1 MDRGILSPL
10 KKYISE
16 NHSIEDRSFTNIKES
31 FLKSSQEIIINSRY
45 TNDHIESWK
54 YTSLDHLLG
63 IEFSNQLCNEDLDN
77 PKLQKIKDEIRPDS
91 INLFF
96 INGHF
101 SSCLSSNG
109 LIESDAFFNQINKEN
124 PNQEGYGCSFGRI
137 VSPGSSVLSSLNL
150 YLFKS
155 AGLLK
160 IKKEMGNININIVS
174 ISNAKNNAIITH
186 PRFQII
192 LEDGAYASIT
202 ERHFGISNEVYL
214 TNPLC
219 EILLKDKAYLDHFC
233 IIDQDP
239 EASHIGRAEI
249 SLSNNSVYN
258 SFFMCLGGRLTRL
271 ENYLHIKGNGAR
283 ANISGLYCLSR
294 DQHVDISSEV
304 VHDTDSSFSNQN
316 IRGLAKDNS
325 RGIFQGKI
333 KVNKHAINTIAS
345 QFHKAILLSGT
356 PEINCK
362 PELEIYTD
370 NVQCS
375 HGATTG
381 EIDEDQL
388 FYLVSRGINP
398 IEAKFMLINGFFED
412 LILMIKNDIIQ
423 DNLRSIL
430 GSWIE
435 RNILN

>member
-1 MDRGILSPL
+1 
-10 KKYISE
+10 
-16 NHSIEDRSFTNIKES
+16 
-31 FLKSSQEIIINSRY
+31 
-45 TNDHIESWK
+45 
-54 YTSLDHLLG
+54 
-63 IEFSNQLCNEDLDN
+63 
-77 PKLQKIKDEIRPDS
+77 
-91 INLFF
+91 
-96 INGHF
+96 
-101 SSCLSSNG
+101 
-109 LIESDAFFNQINKEN
+109 
-124 PNQEGYGCSFGRI
+124 
-137 VSPGSSVLSSLNL
+137 
-150 YLFKS
+150 
-155 AGLLK
+155 
-160 IKKEMGNININIVS
+160 
-174 ISNAKNNAIITH
+174 
-186 PRFQII
+186 
-192 LEDGAYASIT
+192 
-202 ERHFGISNEVYL
+202 
-214 TNPLC
+214 
-219 EILLKDKAYLDHFC
+219 
-233 IIDQDP
+233 
-239 EASHIGRAEI
+239 
-249 SLSNNSVYN
+249 
-258 SFFMCLGGRLTRL
+258 MCLGGRLTRL

-283 ANISGLYCLSR
+283 ANISGLYCLNR

-381 EIDEDQL
+381 KIDEDQL

-430 GSWIE
+430 VSWIE

>member
-10 KKYISE
+10 KNYISE

-31 FLKSSQEIIINSRY
+31 FLKSSQEIIINSKY

-54 YTSLDHLLG
+54 YTSLDHLAG
-63 IEFSNQLCNEDLDN
+63 IEFSNQLGNEDLDKS
-77 PKLQKIKDEIRPDS
+77 KLKKIKDEITPDS

-96 INGHF
+96 INGYYSYF
-101 SSCLSSNG
+101 LSSHR
-109 LIESDAFFNQINKEN
+109 LVESGTFFNQINKDN
-124 PNQEGYGCSFGRI
+124 PNHDGYGCSFSRI

-155 AGLLK
+155 AGVLK
-160 IKKEMGNININIVS
+160 IIKEMGNININIVS
-174 ISNAKNNAIITH
+174 ISNAKDDSIITH

-192 LEDGAYASIT
+192 LEDGAHASIT
-202 ERHFGISNEVYL
+202 ERHYGISDKAYL
-214 TNPLC
+214 TNPLS
-219 EILLKDKAYLDHFC
+219 EILVKDKAYLDHFC

-239 EASHIGRAEI
+239 EASHVGRTEI
-249 SLSNNSVYN
+249 SLSDNSVYN

-283 ANISGLYCLSR
+283 ANISGLYCLNK

-333 KVNKHAINTIAS
+333 KVNKHAINTKAS

-388 FYLVSRGINP
+388 FYLVSRGIDP

-412 LILMIKNDIIQ
+412 LILMIKNDTIQ

-430 GSWIE
+430 ESWIE
-435 RNILN
+435 RNIVN